1 MAELEVVVE
10 EREEVDNT
18 LFVALLPSLNTLFG
32 SPGNLPSRLPIF
44 FTFSS
49 SSSSSF
55 YSTSSI

>member
-1 MAELEVVVE
+1 MAELEVVVD

-32 SPGNLPSRLPIF
+32 APGNLPSRLPIF
-44 FTFSS
+44 FTSS
-49 SSSSSF
+49 SFF

>member
-10 EREEVDNT
+10 EREEVDN

-32 SPGNLPSRLPIF
+32 APGNLPSRLPIF

-49 SSSSSF
+49 SSSSF

>member
-1 MAELEVVVE
+1 MAGLEVVVD
-10 EREEVDNT
+10 EREEVDT

-32 SPGNLPSRLPIF
+32 APGNLPSRLPIF

>member
-10 EREEVDNT
+10 EREEVDP

-32 SPGNLPSRLPIF
+32 APGNLPSRLPIF

-49 SSSSSF
+49 SSSSF

>member
-1 MAELEVVVE
+1 MAELEVVVD

-32 SPGNLPSRLPIF
+32 APGNLPSRLPIF

-49 SSSSSF
+49 SSSSF